1 MTIILR
7 PGIDTDAEP
16 LATIL
21 RDWIDETP
29 WFRSPH
35 PPASDP
41 LFTLRKIRDGVV
53 TVADTGKPAGFLA
66 LEDGYVSCLYV
77 ASDQRGAGLGC
88 LLMSHAK
95 SQRDRLT
102 LWTFQANTRARAF
115 YRREGFDEV
124 TFTDGSENEEGLP
137 DVEMVWRREAEA

>member
-1 MTIILR
+1 MSALLR
-7 PGIDTDAEP
+7 PGQDADAEP
-16 LATIL
+16 LARIL
-21 RDWIDETP
+21 RAWIDETP

-53 TVADTGKPAGFLA
+53 TVADTGMPAGFLA

-77 ASDQRGAGLGC
+77 ASEHRSEGLGK
-88 LLMSHAK
+88 LLLSHAK
-95 SQRDRLT
+95 SKRSPLS

-124 TFTDGSENEEGLP
+124 RFTDGSENEEGLP
-137 DVEMVWRREAEA
+137 DVEMIWRGEAGT